1 MPKIYLKKKIIK
13 KLHIKMKKENGVR
26 RQVKQKQNRIIY
38 KRPFDRI
45 FVFNS
50 TSFRIVLWEAKIYF
64 NFISYFQKII

>member
-13 KLHIKMKKENGVR
+13 KLHIKKKKENGVR